1 MINALPIR
9 FTAWGRLSSP
19 DRKQM
24 TGIEI
29 GLKAPGLASS
39 SIPGD
44 EFGAIGMSL
53 EYATNA

>member
-1 MINALPIR
+1 MR
-9 FTAWGRLSSP
+9 FTAGGRFSSP

-29 GLKAPGLASS
+29 GLKAPALAGS

-44 EFGAIGMSL
+44 EIWCHWHVL
-53 EYATNA
+53 EYAANA